1 MEDNKS
7 ESLSILDLLDDIDVV
22 CFVDDVNDFV
32 YDENHF
38 TNENSISEED
48 DLV

>member
-1 MEDNKS
+1 MGDNKS
-7 ESLSILDLLDDIDVV
+7 NSLSILDLLDDIDVV

-38 TNENSISEED
+38 TKENSISEED

>member
-1 MEDNKS
+1 MEDNNNIS
-7 ESLSILDLLDDIDVV
+7 SILQLLDDIDVV

-38 TNENSISEED
+38 TKENSISEED